1 MRILTAEALD
11 HAFATSTQK
20 PKPEPVQL
28 WHRRLGHLG
37 TDNVIRTANATTG
50 IALEKDTA

>member
-1 MRILTAEALD
+1 MRILTAKARVQ
-11 HAFATSTQK
+11 AFATSTRK
-20 PKPEPVQL
+20 LKPEPVQL
-28 WHRRLGHLG
+28 WHRRLSHLG